1 MPSGL
6 GVIEKINLQSNM
18 ITNLSSIVFYAES
31 FNGKTPPT
39 DPIPSKIPIE
49 NCALTHFNMS
59 DNRLESFPY
68 YVLHRMEKLKKL
80 DLGRN
85 NIVKLFDDQEQKDL
99 QVIIQQQ
106 APERKRQ
113 LKKSPL
119 SIFTQLTML
128 NLSSNGMTDFPEE
141 LNTLSSL
148 KELNLMNNNIEI
160 IP

>member
-1 MPSGL
+1 
-6 GVIEKINLQSNM
+6 M
-18 ITNLSSIVFYAES
+18 ITNLSSIVFYPDS
-31 FNGKTPPT
+31 FTGKTPSK
-39 DPIPSKIPIE
+39 DPISSKIPIE
-49 NCALTHFNMS
+49 KCALTHFNIS

-68 YVLHRMEKLKKL
+68 YALHKMDKLKKL

-85 NIVKLFDDQEQKDL
+85 NIVKLLDDQEQKDL
-99 QVIIQQQ
+99 QVIISNTSQ
-106 APERKRQ
+106 EKKRQ

-128 NLSSNGMTDFPEE
+128 NLSSNGMVEFPEE